1 MSQKTRTLTALLSGM
16 GLVVG
21 LGLAV
26 PVAAPASAA
35 DITVA
40 LVGNLQSEL
49 GCAGDWQPDCGATEL
64 LPTGTAGRYAADFL
78 VPAGSWEYKVAL
90 NDSWD
95 VTWGKSGGNDN
106 APLTIAG
113 DTLLRF
119 TYDDATHLIG
129 VAPVDL
135 SGGYTSAD
143 DLLVT
148 APVRE
153 AGDGQQFY
161 FVMTDRFANGD
172 PTNDAGDL
180 TGDRLAT
187 GLDPTD
193 KGFYHGGDLAGLSNK
208 LDYIEGLGTTAIWL
222 TPSFVN
228 KPVQGTGA
236 DASAGYHG
244 YWITDFT
251 QIDPHLGT
259 NAELEGLIADAH
271 ARGIKVYFDIITN
284 HTADVIDYTGG
295 VYDYVDQATRPYTDA
310 SGTAFDPAT
319 FAGTNAFPALD
330 AATSFPYV
338 PLVDPAEAS
347 VKVPAWLNDVTKYHN
362 RGNSTYTGEST
373 TYGDF
378 SGLDDLM
385 TEDPAVV
392 QGFVDVYNTWVDLGI
407 DGFRID
413 TAKHVDFEFWQT
425 FTMAVKAHATSIG
438 TTDFFMFGEVY
449 DADATKT
456 SPYVR
461 DSDMSSVLDFS
472 FQSAATT
479 FARGFNPDL
488 LSALYASDDWYTTPH
503 SSATA
508 LPTFLGNH
516 DMGRVGYLLRGD
528 PDGLARSELA
538 HSLMLLTRGQPVVYY
553 GDEQGFEG
561 DGSLGGTDK
570 DARQDMFATQVNEY
584 ANQQLL
590 TGELAGAQ
598 DRFDVNSPLYQHI
611 AGLAA
616 LRASTPALVDGA
628 QIERPVSGASS
639 VYAFSRVLTTDKV
652 EHLVVL
658 NNATATAPI
667 NVTSLTPGATFR
679 PLYGGGAA
687 VTADSSGVVS
697 LTVPPLS
704 ARVLVADAQVAPA
717 ASLDLSLALPTPGAS
732 LTGSTPVAA
741 TTPDVWQQTSF
752 AYRVVGDAN
761 WVPLGT
767 SESTSPRVFADVTG
781 MGDGTLIEYR
791 AVTTD
796 AAGSHAAASTYGSV
810 GLPVDGAAAVEPP
823 QDELGKLQV
832 TVPGSYQN
840 EAGCPGDWDP
850 ACMTT
855 TLTYQGNGLYAG
867 TFPVAAGAYEYKIAI
882 GGTWDVNYGVAGAP
896 GGANATFSLP
906 ASADVTFV
914 FDEVSHAFTS
924 SAQGPLLTLPG
935 SFQSEVG
942 CAGDWAPECL
952 ATVLLD
958 LNGDG
963 IATFTATIPAGSY
976 ETKVAHGRT
985 WGENY
990 GADGV
995 RDGANIQFTAP
1006 GGKPVTFTYE
1016 IASHLLTIDV
1026 ADPPLAGLGTWQA
1039 QWIDVGTIA
1048 VPARLVAAGVD
1059 PSDLTWSL
1067 YHAPDSS
1074 LGVVDGAVSGG
1085 EQVALAYDVAGL
1097 SATQLERFPALS
1109 GYLALHLDAARTD
1122 VEQWLTGE
1130 LLLTQADGAD
1140 LRAATGVQIPGVLDD
1155 LYATGAT
1162 DRTMGASWRKGL
1174 PTLNVWAPTAQEVTL
1189 LLWKGANTSLAPQ
1202 RVAMTRSADGTW
1214 KAAGSKSWKNAAYL
1228 YEVTVYAPSVDAVV
1242 VNRVTDPTSV
1252 ALTVNSTHSVLIDLD
1267 DPRLAPWRW
1276 RFTRQPVVKPVD
1288 QTIYELHVR
1297 DFSINDQTVPAS
1309 LRGTYLAFAQTRS
1322 DGRKHLRELADAGL
1336 TTVHLLP
1343 TFDIASIEEDRSVQ
1357 AMPPC
1362 DLASFAPDST
1372 EQQACIQQI
1381 ADADGYNWGY
1391 DPLHWTAPEGSYA
1404 LHPDGAS
1411 RTIEFRTMVGALH
1424 SDGLQVVLDQV
1435 FNHTAAS
1442 GQDDQSILDR
1452 IVPGYYHRLN
1462 DIGQV
1467 ETSTCCQNIAT
1478 EHAMAQQMMVDSIV
1492 TWAKEYKIDGFRFDL
1507 MGHHSVETMQAVRD
1521 GLDALTVRHD
1531 GVDGSKVYLYGEGWN
1546 FGEVANNA
1554 LFTQATQG
1562 QLGGTGIGTFSD
1574 RLRDGVRGGGP
1585 FDEDPRIQGF
1595 GSGAYTDF
1603 NGAAVNGDSSQQLST
1618 LEHDVDLVKL
1628 GMAGNLRDFSFQT
1641 SDGSVRTGAQIDYN
1655 GQPAG
1660 YADSPEEVI
1669 SYVDAHDNE
1678 TIFDALTL
1686 KLPQS
1691 TSMDDRVR
1699 MNTISLATTTLS
1711 QTPSFWHAGADMLR
1725 SKSLDRNS
1733 YNSGDWFNVLD
1744 FSGQTN
1750 GFGRGLP
1757 QAADNEAK
1765 WPYQQPLLADPTLSP
1780 TPAHIDQ
1787 ANEAAKDLLRLRSST
1802 DLFRLG
1808 SAALI
1813 EQKVTFPNGGPDA
1826 APGVIVM
1833 RIDDTVGPDVDRK
1846 LDSVLVVINA
1856 SDEDVTIAVDDLAGA
1871 SYALSKVQSQ
1881 GSDDVVKA
1889 TTWDRA
1895 TGTVTV
1901 PARTVAVLVDDQQSS
1916 YPWWCGTSWWG
1927 GNSWWCGYHG

>member
-1 MSQKTRTLTALLSGM
+1 MPQHTRTLTALLSGVALM
-16 GLVVG
+16 VG
-21 LGLAV
+21 LGFAV
-26 PVAAPASAA
+26 PLAAPARAA
-35 DITVA
+35 EATVA
-40 LVGNLQSEL
+40 LVGSLQSEL
-49 GCAGDWQPDCGATEL
+49 GCPGDWQPDCAATEL
-64 LPTGTAGRYAADFL
+64 LSTGTAGRYAAEFL

-90 NDSWD
+90 NDTWD
-95 VTWGKSGGNDN
+95 VTWGRAGGGDN

-129 VAPVDL
+129 VAPVAL
-135 SGGYTSAD
+135 TGGYTAAD
-143 DLLVT
+143 DTLVT
-148 APVRE
+148 PPVRK

-172 PTNDAGDL
+172 PTNDAGGL
-180 TGDRLAT
+180 TGDRLVT

-193 KGFYHGGDLAGLSNK
+193 KGFYHGGDLAGLRSK

-259 NAELEGLIADAH
+259 NAELEALIADAH
-271 ARGIKVYFDIITN
+271 ARGINVYFDIITN

-295 VYDYVDQATRPYTDA
+295 AYDYVDQATRPYTDA
-310 SGTAFDPAT
+310 GGAAFDPADY
-319 FAGTNAFPALD
+319 AGTSTFPALN

-338 PLVDPAEAS
+338 PVVNPAEAN

-362 RGNSTYTGEST
+362 RGNSTYSGEST

-392 QGFVDVYNTWVDLGI
+392 QGFVDVYDTWVDLGI

-413 TAKHVDFEFWQT
+413 TAKHVNFEFWQT
-425 FTMAVKAHATSIG
+425 FTTAVKAHAASIG
-438 TTDFFMFGEVY
+438 NDDFFMFGEVY

-456 SPYVR
+456 APYVR

-479 FARGFNPDL
+479 FARGFNPDV
-488 LSALYASDDWYTTPH
+488 LSTLYASDDWYTTGH

-516 DMGRVGYLLRGD
+516 DMGRVGHLLRD
-528 PDGLARSELA
+528 DADGLARSELA
-538 HSLMLLTRGQPVVYY
+538 HSLMFLSRGQPVVYY

-570 DARQDMFATQVNEY
+570 DARQDMFATQVDEY

-590 TGELAGAQ
+590 SGELAGSQ
-598 DRFDVNSPLYQHI
+598 DRFDATAPLYQHI
-611 AGLAA
+611 ADLAA

-628 QIERPVSGASS
+628 QIERPVSGADS
-639 VYAFSRVLTTDKV
+639 VYAFSRVLPADKI
-652 EHLVVL
+652 EHLVAL
-658 NNATATAPI
+658 NNATAPAAVT
-667 NVTSLTPGATFR
+667 VTSLTPGATFT
-679 PLYGGGAA
+679 PLYGGGVA
-687 VTADSSGVVS
+687 VSADSAGVVS
-697 LTVPPLS
+697 LTVPALS
-704 ARVLVADAQVAPA
+704 ALVLVANGAVAPA
-717 ASLDLSLALPTPGAS
+717 APLDLSLALPTPGAA
-732 LTGSTPVAA
+732 LTGSTPVSA
-741 TTPDVWQQTSF
+741 TTPDVWQETSF
-752 AYRVVGDAN
+752 AYRAVGGTD
-761 WVPLGT
+761 WMPLGT
-767 SESTSPRVFADVTG
+767 AESTSPRVFADVTG
-781 MGDGTLIEYR
+781 LADGTLVEYR

-796 AAGSHAAASTYGSV
+796 ASGAHAAASTYGSV
-810 GLPVDGAAAVEPP
+810 GFAVDGAVAVEPP
-823 QDELGKLQV
+823 PDELGNLLV
-832 TVPGSYQN
+832 SAPGSYQS

-850 ACMTT
+850 ACATT
-855 TLTYQGNGLYAG
+855 TLTYRGNGLYAG
-867 TFPVAAGAYEYKIAI
+867 TFPVSAGDFEYKIAV
-882 GGTWDVNYGVAGAP
+882 GGTWDVNYGLGGAP
-896 GGANATFSLP
+896 GGANATFSLAAP
-906 ASADVTFV
+906 ADVTFV

-935 SFQSEVG
+935 SYQSEVG
-942 CAGDWAPECL
+942 CAGDWDPSCL

-976 ETKVAHGRT
+976 EVKVAHGRS
-985 WGENY
+985 WNENY
-990 GADGV
+990 GAGGV
-995 RDGANIQFTAP
+995 LGGANIPFTAP
-1006 GGKPVTFTYE
+1006 GGKPVTFSYD
-1016 IASHLLTIDV
+1016 IATHLLTIEV
-1026 ADPPLAGLGTWQA
+1026 TDPPLAGLGTWQA
-1039 QWIDVGTIA
+1039 QWIDAETLA
-1048 VPARLVAAGVD
+1048 WPASLIPAGAD
-1059 PSDLTWSL
+1059 PSGLTWAL
-1067 YHAPDSS
+1067 HHAPDSS

-1085 EQVALAYDVAGL
+1085 EQVALTYDPAGL
-1097 SATQLERFPALS
+1097 TAAQLARFPALS
-1109 GYLALHLDAARTD
+1109 GYVALHLDATTAD
-1122 VEQWLTGE
+1122 IEQWLTGE
-1130 LLLTQADGAD
+1130 LLVTQAAGDA
-1140 LRAATGVQIPGVLDD
+1140 LSAATGVQIPGALDD
-1155 LYATGAT
+1155 LYAADAT
-1162 DRTMGASWRKGL
+1162 ARTMGATWRKGR
-1174 PTLNVWAPTAQEVTL
+1174 PTLAVWAPTAQNVNL
-1189 LLWKGANTSLAPQ
+1189 LLWEGADTSVAPQ
-1202 RVAMTRSADGTW
+1202 RVAMTRNTDGTW
-1214 KAAGSKSWKNAAYL
+1214 NVDGSKSWKDAAYL
-1228 YEVTVYAPSVDAVV
+1228 YEVTVYAPSTDAVV
-1242 VNRVTDPTSV
+1242 VNRVTDPASV
-1252 ALTVNSTHSVLIDLD
+1252 ALTMNSTHSVLIDLD
-1267 DPRLAPWRW
+1267 DPRLAPRQWRV
-1276 RFTRQPVVKPVD
+1276 TKQPVVDPVD

-1297 DFSINDQTVPAS
+1297 DFSISDQTVPPA
-1309 LRGTYLAFAQTRS
+1309 LRGTYLAFARPQS
-1322 DGRKHLRELADAGL
+1322 DGRTHLRELADAGL

-1343 TFDIASIEEDRSVQ
+1343 TFDIASIEEDRTAQ
-1357 AMPPC
+1357 ATPPC
-1362 DLASFAPDST
+1362 NLASFAPDST

-1391 DPLHWTAPEGSYA
+1391 DPLHWTTPEGSYA
-1404 LHPDGAS
+1404 VHPDGAS

-1452 IVPGYYHRLN
+1452 VVPGYYHRLN
-1462 DIGQV
+1462 AVGGV
-1467 ETSTCCQNIAT
+1467 ETSTCCQNVAT
-1478 EHAMAQQMMVDSIV
+1478 EHAMAQQMMVDSVV
-1492 TWAKEYKIDGFRFDL
+1492 TWAKEYKVDGFRFDL
-1507 MGHHSVETMQAVRD
+1507 MGHHSVESMQAVRD
-1521 GLDALTVRHD
+1521 ALDALTVRHD
-1531 GVDGSKVYLYGEGWN
+1531 GVDGKKVYLYGEGWN

-1574 RLRDGVRGGGP
+1574 RLRDAVRGGGP
-1585 FDEDPRIQGF
+1585 FDADPRIQGF
-1595 GSGAYTDF
+1595 GSGAYTDA
-1603 NGAAVNGDSSQQLST
+1603 NGAAVNGDSAQQLGT
-1618 LEHDVDLVKL
+1618 LQHDEDLVKL
-1628 GMAGNLRDFSFQT
+1628 GMAGNLRDFSFET

-1660 YADSPEEVI
+1660 YASSPEEVI
-1669 SYVDAHDNE
+1669 TYVDAHDNE

-1691 TSMDDRVR
+1691 TSMADRVR
-1699 MNTISLATTTLS
+1699 MNTISLSTTALS

-1750 GFGRGLP
+1750 GFARGLP

-1765 WPYQQPLLADPTLSP
+1765 WPYQQPLLADPSLVP
-1780 TPAHIDQ
+1780 TPSDIEQ
-1787 ANEAAKDLLRLRSST
+1787 ANAAAKDLLRLRSST

-1813 EQKVTFPNGGPDA
+1813 EQKVSFPNGGPDA
-1826 APGVIVM
+1826 VPGVIVM
-1833 RIDDTVGPDVDRK
+1833 RIDDTVGRDVDRR
-1846 LDSVLVVINA
+1846 LDGVLVLINA
-1856 SDEDVTIAVDDLAGA
+1856 SDEDVSIAVDGLAGA
-1871 SYALSKVQSQ
+1871 RYALSEVQAE
-1881 GSDDVVKA
+1881 GSDDVVRL

-1901 PARTVAVLVDDQQSS
+1901 PARTVAVLVDDQRV
-1916 YPWWCGTSWWG
+1916 
-1927 GNSWWCGYHG
+1927 GNHR